1 MSVIKCFMGIR
12 HSVLHYKCTLTT
24 DQLCGHPLSQTTY
37 SPPPPPSTGHFL
49 LASSETAP
57 IGSVL
62 WCKAACMVHKMQT
75 GWQETKLLTAELV
88 MLPGENLHSDG
99 IAQLIEPV
107 DNTVE
112 REKLLRWLVWAWVWG
127 LFFFFC
133 ALVFVC
139 VRVAGSFKKCPRLIF
154 QAGDADGDS
163 PSSTDEVSPYWGC
176 LCMNDCIHKWLYMQ
190 YTLARG

>member
-75 GWQETKLLTAELV
+75 GWQETKLLTAALV

-99 IAQLIEPV
+99 ITQLIEPV

-139 VRVAGSFKKCPRLIF
+139 VRVAGSFKKMSSVDFSGWWCWWRQSKFNRWGQSLLRLF
-154 QAGDADGDS
+154 VY
-163 PSSTDEVSPYWGC
+163 E
-176 LCMNDCIHKWLYMQ
+176 WLY
-190 YTLARG
+190 T

>member
-75 GWQETKLLTAELV
+75 GWQETKLLTAALV

-99 IAQLIEPV
+99 ITQLIEPV

-127 LFFFFC
+127 LFFFFFFVHWFSC
-133 ALVFVC
+133 AFVWQEVLKNVLGWFFRLVMLMETVQVQQMRSVPTEVVC
-139 VRVAGSFKKCPRLIF
+139 VWMIVYIN
-154 QAGDADGDS
+154 
-163 PSSTDEVSPYWGC
+163 GC
-176 LCMNDCIHKWLYMQ
+176 ICNIH
-190 YTLARG
+190 